1 VPLETRGPL
10 AAHVCAFARV
20 QGGDAALTVAPRLYA
35 RRPADETPFGPA
47 CWPDDTHVV
56 MPPELSG
63 RFRNELTGEVVEPR
77 AGALGLAEVCA
88 SFPVALLVREP

>member
-1 VPLETRGPL
+1 
-10 AAHVCAFARV
+10 
-20 QGGDAALTVAPRLYA
+20 
-35 RRPADETPFGPA
+35 
-47 CWPDDTHVV
+47 